1 MATIVGR
8 VHSYRVLVAVVAV
21 AAAAGAGRHHT
32 SLPRRK
38 VGFEG
43 VGNRAERG
51 GVESYGAGIPCFGRC
66 KRMGRR
72 IGPAEIAAHP
82 GCVDSRLVGSG
93 SRIRPAVGI
102 GGLGIQRRPSG
113 FAEVVPAV
121 AGPVAAVAAE
131 VVAAASVE
139 VVGALLGS

>member
-1 MATIVGR
+1 MVGR
-8 VHSYRVLVAVVAV
+8 VHSYHDLVAVVAV
-21 AAAAGAGRHHT
+21 AAAGAGRHRT

-38 VGFEG
+38 VGVEG
-43 VGNRAERG
+43 AGNHAGRG
-51 GVESYGAGIPCFGRC
+51 GVENYVVDIPRFGRC

-72 IGPAEIAAHP
+72 SGLAEVVAHP

-93 SRIRPAVGI
+93 SRIRPAVGA
-102 GGLGIQRRPSG
+102 GGLGIRRRPSG

-121 AGPVAAVAAE
+121 AGPVAVVAAVAAV

-139 VVGALLGS
+139 AVGALLGS